1 MKVKISK
8 VYWYSWENQKDLQV
22 QFKNEM
28 VALVKD
34 AKVAMQLVRLFIE
47 NEKLDE
53 KVFEIKFSQDG
64 LDVILD
70 SIVLVG

>member
-22 QFKNEM
+22 RFENEM
-28 VALVKD
+28 IAKVRD
-34 AKVAMQLVRLFIE
+34 AKVAMQLVGLFFE
-47 NEKLDE
+47 NEELDE

>member
-8 VYWYSWENQKDLQV
+8 VCWYSWENQKGLQV

-34 AKVAMQLVRLFIE
+34 AKVAMQLARLFFE
-47 NEKLDE
+47 NEKPED
-53 KVFEIKFSQDG
+53 KIFEIKFSQDG
-64 LDVILD
+64 LDVILN
-70 SIVLVG
+70 SIVLIG

>member
-34 AKVAMQLVRLFIE
+34 AKVAMQLVRLFFE
-47 NEKLDE
+47 NEKPDE
-53 KVFEIKFSQDG
+53 TVFEIKFSQDG